1 MNRHLTDLIDR
12 FPALAGCAED
22 IERAFVLLRDCYA
35 GGAKVLVCGNGGSA
49 ADAEHWAGELLKGF
63 VKKRPLAPEVRG
75 KLSPKLAEGLQG
87 ALPTIPL
94 TGFLSLRTAFA
105 NDVHPDLVFA
115 QLVWGLGRPGDALV
129 ALSTSGGSVNVC
141 AAMEAASARQMATV
155 ALTGQ
160 DGGRLGE
167 LADVC
172 IRAPER
178 ETHLVQ
184 EHHVPIYHCLS
195 LMLEDEFFA

>member
-22 IERAFVLLRDCYA
+22 IERAFALLRSCYA

-63 VKKRPLAPEVRG
+63 VKKRPLPSEVRQR
-75 KLSPKLAEGLQG
+75 LSTKLAEGLQG

-94 TGFLSLRTAFA
+94 TDFLCLRTAFA
-105 NDVHPDLVFA
+105 NDVDPDLVFA

-129 ALSTSGGSVNVC
+129 ALSTSGGSANVC
-141 AAMEAASARQMATV
+141 AAMEAASVRQMGTC

-160 DGGRLGE
+160 DGGSLGE

-172 IRAPER
+172 IRAPAR
-178 ETHLVQ
+178 ETHRVQ
-184 EHHVPIYHCLS
+184 EYHVPIYHCLS